1 MDVYLESCSSYEEA
15 ENVLPPLLKRYEGLF
30 WKNETVW
37 VKPNML
43 TTRSP
48 EEAVTTH
55 PTIVRGV
62 LRFLLDL
69 GVRPVVSD
77 SPGVGSV
84 KKVALAC
91 GISQVCQELGVPLIE
106 IEDYVEKDGEVFK
119 QLRLGDLI
127 DQVDAV
133 VNLPKLKT
141 HGQMVL
147 TLGVK
152 NTFGCVLG
160 LNKPAYH
167 LRAKDYHLFAD
178 LLIDVHQLVKP
189 VLTILDGIDG
199 MEGNGPSNGLKKRL
213 GLLAACENAYALD
226 HAVASRLHVSPD
238 KIYTLVRA
246 KTRGLIPPYTIR
258 GEWENS
264 IKMPDTVGLT
274 EIVKM
279 PKWLQDY
286 THRWAR
292 VPVFDTVKCIRC
304 KICETHC
311 PAEAITVD
319 DQRIDYKK
327 CIRCYV
333 CHELCPQDAL
343 LLKRKLLKA
352 GGQ

>member
-1 MDVYLESCSSYEEA
+1 MDVILESCASYEEA
-15 ENVLPPLLKRYEGLF
+15 ERLLPQHLKRYEGLF
-30 WKNETVW
+30 WKNEKVW

-43 TTRSP
+43 SARSP
-48 EEAVTTH
+48 EEGVTTH

-69 GVRPVVSD
+69 GVKPVVSD
-77 SPGVGSV
+77 SPGVGSA

-91 GISQVCQELGVPLIE
+91 GISQVCQELAVPLIE
-106 IEDYVEKDGEVFK
+106 MEEFVEKDGDVFK

-127 DQVDAV
+127 DRVDAV

-147 TLGVK
+147 TMGVK

-178 LLIDVHQLVKP
+178 LLVDVHQLVKP
-189 VLTILDGIDG
+189 VLTVMDGIDG
-199 MEGNGPSNGLKKRL
+199 MEGNGPSNGQKKRL
-213 GLLAACENAYALD
+213 GLLASCKNAYALD
-226 HAVASRLHVSPD
+226 HAVATRLHVSPD
-238 KIYTLVRA
+238 KVYTLARA
-246 KTRGLIPPYTIR
+246 KARGLIPEYKIHGNWR
-258 GEWENS
+258 NS
-264 IKMPDTVGLT
+264 VKMPDTVGLT

-279 PKWLQDY
+279 PQWLQEF

-292 VPVFDTVKCIRC
+292 VPVFITPKCIRC

-311 PAEAITVD
+311 PAKAITVD
-319 DQRIDYKK
+319 EQRIDYGK

-333 CHELCPQDAL
+333 CHELCPENAL
-343 LLKRKLLKA
+343 VLKRRLWKA